1 MTDEHSTDRDADV
14 DGVTTERLSD
24 YLDSGREPYDPE
36 IEESAENLAQLE
48 ALARLRR
55 LSGQMMAN
63 DASDV
68 GVADATWIS
77 NVMSRV
83 RLESR
88 SGRDIPLS
96 SADLRTT
103 LHITEGAVRGLIR
116 EAGDRVPGVLVLSC
130 SLDGDLALP
139 DAPVSVEVQIS
150 VLFGAAAAEL
160 ADDVRRA
167 VSRHLLTQTE
177 LVVERVDV
185 LVGDIHLLEAER
197 GGAA

>member
-1 MTDEHSTDRDADV
+1 MTDEHPTDRDADV

-116 EAGDRVPGVLVLSC
+116 EAGDGVPGVLVLSC